1 MPERNQRPRI
11 GGRTAIVAAANY
23 WGSPITTG
31 SHHYAR
37 LFVEAGWAVAYLSDQ
52 ISPLH
57 LLRWKSRMYTAD
69 KFRIWARGGVRALG
83 GRLFAY
89 NHLTLLPVFGAPCL
103 RSELVA
109 RWSLDATVPNLTRKL
124 GREGFASPDVLLVD
138 HLIFADLLDRVR
150 AGATIYRMADD
161 PRLFPEAYPAPM
173 LARVER
179 LLRDVD
185 VVVATARRL
194 FDSITRSRREGVLYV
209 PNGVDYDHF
218 AGPPGPP
225 PPEYATIPEPR
236 VVYAGSL
243 EAWFDDDL
251 LEEVARRRPHVSF
264 VVIGPAR
271 IPMPGLRRLRNV
283 HVLGRRRYEDIP
295 AYLAHAQVGVIP
307 FRVSEHTDA
316 VNPIKLYEYLAAGLP
331 VVATAWNELEH
342 LNAPALLVRDAEE
355 FGAALDSVLDDPG
368 DPEIRRT
375 YARENSWDARFAT
388 IYRALGFDASDARA
402 KDPVGVNR
410 SRND

>member
-37 LFVEAGWAVAYLSDQ
+37 LFVEAGWTVAYLSDQ

-89 NHLTLLPVFGAPCL
+89 NHLTLLPVFGAPLL
-103 RSELVA
+103 RSEFVA
-109 RWSLDATVPNLTRKL
+109 RWSLDVTVPNLMRKL
-124 GREGFASPDVLLVD
+124 EREGFGSPDVLMVD

-161 PRLFPEAYPAPM
+161 PRRFPEAYPAPM

-185 VVVATARRL
+185 LVVATARRL
-194 FDSITRSRREGVLYV
+194 YDSITQRRKEGVLYI
-209 PNGVDYDHF
+209 PNGVNYDHF
-218 AGPPGPP
+218 ARPPGPP
-225 PPEYATIPEPR
+225 PPEYAMIPEPR
-236 VVYAGSL
+236 VVFTGSL
-243 EAWFDDDL
+243 EGWFDDEL
-251 LEEVARRRPHVSF
+251 LEEVARQRPDISF

-271 IPMPGLRRLRNV
+271 IPMRGLRRLRNV
-283 HVLGRRRYEDIP
+283 HILGRRSYDDLP
-295 AYLAHAQVGVIP
+295 AYLAHAQVGIIP
-307 FRVSEHTDA
+307 YRVSEPTNA
-316 VNPIKLYEYLAAGLP
+316 VNPLKLYEYLAAGLP
-331 VVATAWNELEH
+331 VVATAWDELEH
-342 LNAPALLVRDAEE
+342 MQPPALLARGAAD
-355 FGAALDSVLDDPG
+355 FGAALDSVLEDPG
-368 DPEIRRT
+368 DPGVRRA
-375 YARENSWDARFAT
+375 YAREHSWEARFAV
-388 IYRALGFDASDARA
+388 ICDALGLDPSNVYGN
-402 KDPVGVNR
+402 PVGADR
-410 SRND
+410 PQDA